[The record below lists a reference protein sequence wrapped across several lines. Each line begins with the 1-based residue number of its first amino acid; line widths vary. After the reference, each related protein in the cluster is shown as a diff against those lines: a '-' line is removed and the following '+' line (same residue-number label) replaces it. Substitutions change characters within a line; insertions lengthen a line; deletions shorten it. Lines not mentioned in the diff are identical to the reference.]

1 MLVTW
6 KYEVMKLVF
15 YMFMNL
21 GENVDGI
28 ISIFKM
34 YRVWINSLTFVS
46 MKLTGAVFPVCLL
59 YFVWHWEFGW
69 SENDF
74 FYGFFNYFFLQLY
87 GIICC
92 LLLLKNIFFLSK
104 WPKFIWASNLITS
117 TMPLIIVAVFL
128 FWVCFGLIHTVTTI
142 IFKTLVSEIWLHPM

>member
-34 YRVWINSLTFVS
+34 YRV
-46 MKLTGAVFPVCLL
+46 
-59 YFVWHWEFGW
+59 
-69 SENDF
+69 
-74 FYGFFNYFFLQLY
+74 
-87 GIICC
+87 
-92 LLLLKNIFFLSK
+92 
-104 WPKFIWASNLITS
+104 
-117 TMPLIIVAVFL
+117 
-128 FWVCFGLIHTVTTI
+128 
-142 IFKTLVSEIWLHPM
+142 